1 MTDPLDRAT
10 SMPPPVLGEGCT
22 ARYDPRALTDDNG
35 TDFPH
40 AEALWKALQEGCH
53 GPVTPDEAS

>member
-10 SMPPPVLGEGCT
+10 SHAPPLLGEGCT
-22 ARYDPRALTDDNG
+22 ARYDPQALTDDNG

-40 AEALWKALQEGCH
+40 AEALWKALQEERH
-53 GPVTPDEAS
+53 APLMPDEAP